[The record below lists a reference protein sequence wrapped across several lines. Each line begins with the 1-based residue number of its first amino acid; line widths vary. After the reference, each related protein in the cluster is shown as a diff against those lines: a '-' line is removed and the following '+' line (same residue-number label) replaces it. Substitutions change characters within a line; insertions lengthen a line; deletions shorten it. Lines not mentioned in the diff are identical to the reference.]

1 MSGSTLPLSPVTSTD
16 HRGWLWIT
24 VITCTIICPILLLGR
39 AIVRHKRYGLDDL
52 AIFLSFVSSNTVS
65 FLMLPYRSKEQRLI
79 RRKQVFVM
87 AHTAL
92 LMESLELGFGVQLTP
107 GTQVGILEAAKVT
120 ISPRGLQHIN

>member
-1 MSGSTLPLSPVTSTD
+1 
-16 HRGWLWIT
+16 
-24 VITCTIICPILLLGR
+24 
-39 AIVRHKRYGLDDL
+39 
-52 AIFLSFVSSNTVS
+52 
-65 FLMLPYRSKEQRLI
+65 
-79 RRKQVFVM
+79 M